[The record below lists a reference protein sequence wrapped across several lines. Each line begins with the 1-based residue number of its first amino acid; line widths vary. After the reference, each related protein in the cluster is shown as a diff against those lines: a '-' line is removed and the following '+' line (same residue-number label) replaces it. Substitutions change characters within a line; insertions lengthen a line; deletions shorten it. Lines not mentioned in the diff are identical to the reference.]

1 MAWADPPII
10 YRPLAQQP
18 QSTVDLVVRVRSS
31 QAIPA
36 ATIQQEILKLGPDV
50 RISDVHPMQYF
61 LDRHTAYPRFRAI
74 LMGLFAGL
82 ALLLSVVGLYG
93 VLSQLVVQR
102 TQEIGIRMALGAQA
116 SDVLRLIMK
125 QGIVLAG
132 LGAGMGLLAA
142 SWLSHFLQSLLYGIQ
157 PGDPLTLGGV
167 SLVLIFAALTATYI
181 PARRA
186 SRVNPIDSLRSE

>member
-1 MAWADPPII
+1 
-10 YRPLAQQP
+10 
-18 QSTVDLVVRVRSS
+18 
-31 QAIPA
+31 
-36 ATIQQEILKLGPDV
+36 
-50 RISDVHPMQYF
+50 
-61 LDRHTAYPRFRAI
+61 
-74 LMGLFAGL
+74 
-82 ALLLSVVGLYG
+82 
-93 VLSQLVVQR
+93 
-102 TQEIGIRMALGAQA
+102 
-116 SDVLRLIMK
+116 MK